1 MNVIYGY
8 WIWHKK
14 SLTWYNI
21 YISCCIFGIPI
32 RGPLKASWM
41 KWMHQGRCCCYCCRI
56 FVLLQYLSRR
66 RVGVFPVPPPWEK
79 HPAATILFFFFSG
92 LPFVPYGP
100 VHICFYDTAAV
111 PNRSE
116 LNWTESKNRPEPIL
130 WPSTSICF
138 NILSPPNELP
148 VFVATFRPYHPGI
161 FCLVVLFALRFSP
174 ISLRFISVL
183 LVSGQRIV
191 RHVLSLIVR

>member
-1 MNVIYGY
+1 MALWRQVEWNECTRVDVAATAVAY
-8 WIWHKK
+8 
-14 SLTWYNI
+14 L
-21 YISCCIFGIPI
+21 
-32 RGPLKASWM
+32 
-41 KWMHQGRCCCYCCRI
+41 CCCSI
-56 FVLLQYLSRR
+56 YLGGEWACSPSRPLGR
-66 RVGVFPVPPPWEK
+66 NILPPRFY
-79 HPAATILFFFFSG
+79 FFFFSG

>member
-32 RGPLKASWM
+32 RGTLKASWM

-66 RVGVFPVPPPWEK
+66 RVGVFPVPPLGRN
-79 HPAATILFFFFSG
+79 ILPPRFYFFFFFFWPAFCAVWACSHLFLWHG
-92 LPFVPYGP
+92 RGP
-100 VHICFYDTAAV
+100 KPKRT
-111 PNRSE
+111 E
-116 LNWTESKNRPEPIL
+116 LNWIQKPTR
-130 WPSTSICF
+130 TD
-138 NILSPPNELP
+138 
-148 VFVATFRPYHPGI
+148 
-161 FCLVVLFALRFSP
+161 
-174 ISLRFISVL
+174 SLTLDQHMLQYPLAS
-183 LVSGQRIV
+183 
-191 RHVLSLIVR
+191 